1 MSAAGRRVAA
11 RPPCASLA
19 RVHGE
24 AGQLRGEAGQLHGEA
39 GQLHGDMGQLYGDAG
54 RLHGDAGHRHG
65 DAGRLHGDAGR
76 LHADA
81 AQRRPGAVRGR
92 TVAALAALAVLA
104 SGCQL
109 DLELGVT
116 VDRDG
121 AGQLTIRLAA
131 DEALTAWID
140 SQDVSPFAFITE
152 ARGELESAGWRV
164 TDETTSGGARSVG
177 LSSGFSGPAEF
188 ERLTGELART
198 LAGPELTL
206 LEPMDLTVTDD
217 RIRLE
222 GAASLRP
229 TDAVAEHGLSPEE
242 TVALLRGEPPAG
254 GTGGEGPGNPPA
266 GEGLSYRI
274 RTTLPGEVLE
284 STATDRDG
292 RTLQWVVPPGED
304 VTIRAVA
311 NRPGPARWPLGL
323 AALAGAGAAGA
334 ALVMWRRR
342 VRLGSSPRQSS
353 TGRARSRR

>member
-1 MSAAGRRVAA
+1 MAAF
-11 RPPCASLA
+11 
-19 RVHGE
+19 
-24 AGQLRGEAGQLHGEA
+24 
-39 GQLHGDMGQLYGDAG
+39 
-54 RLHGDAGHRHG
+54 
-65 DAGRLHGDAGR
+65 
-76 LHADA
+76 
-81 AQRRPGAVRGR
+81 
-92 TVAALAALAVLA
+92 ALLAVLA

-121 AGQLTIRLAA
+121 AGRLTIRLAA
-131 DEALTAWID
+131 DEALMAWTD
-140 SQDVSPFAFITE
+140 SQDVAPFAFITG

-164 TDETTSGGARSVG
+164 TDETTSGGARSVE
-177 LSSGFSGPAEF
+177 LSRGFSGPAEF

-229 TDAVAEHGLSPEE
+229 TDAVAEHGLTPEE

-254 GTGGEGPGNPPA
+254 ETGGEGPGNPPA

-311 NRPGPARWPLGL
+311 NRPDRTRWPLGL
-323 AALAGAGAAGA
+323 AALAGAGAAAA

-342 VRLGSSPRQSS
+342 LRLGSSPRQSS